1 MNKIP
6 SLAEDST
13 VTTQSVKSETR
24 SAIPS
29 PGWISDPWER
39 VEEEKEERTVKR
51 RNERPMIKGT
61 PGYPL
66 FNLIDDLM
74 RKVKG
79 HFAPHLV
86 SMNLCLFNRIFF
98 LC

>member
-1 MNKIP
+1 MDLEFVI
-6 SLAEDST
+6 
-13 VTTQSVKSETR
+13 QSVKSERR

-39 VEEEKEERTVKR
+39 VEEEKEERMVRR

-66 FNLIDDLM
+66 YNLIDDLM

-79 HFAPHLV
+79 HFAPHLA
-86 SMNLCLFNRIFF
+86 SMNSCLPNRIFF